1 MSLLTKIFVVLI
13 AIFSIAFTMTTV
25 NFVATTND
33 WRSLATDYR
42 AQTQVVE
49 THMRNQAAAQ
59 AAEKTA
65 WIDARKDLQSRIG
78 ELQTSEAQQ
87 LARIADLNQQLTEL
101 KSDKGS
107 WETQANQAQIQLQFE
122 QQSADAER
130 KQRKELEKR
139 NMELER
145 RNLDLSERV
154 NEQTAQILVLV
165 QQQNQLEQQINI
177 LRDEGRRV
185 SRGIAPTT
193 YDGGASSSMVTDA
206 LGGVRP
212 QAPPATTPIRGRIT
226 QVDGNLAEV
235 SVGSADGVSE
245 GLVLVISRG
254 EEYVGDLKITDV
266 EPNIAAGRI
275 IQSRTAPR
283 PNDMVADEQPAFGLG
298 K

>member
-1 MSLLTKIFVVLI
+1 LSLLTKIFVVLI

-25 NFVATTND
+25 NFVAKTTD
-33 WRSLATDYR
+33 WRSLANEYR
-42 AQTQVVE
+42 AQVQVAE

-78 ELQTSEAQQ
+78 ELQTAEAQQ

-165 QQQNQLEQQINI
+165 QQQNQLEQQLNM
-177 LRDEGRRV
+177 LREEGRRV
-185 SRGIAPTT
+185 SRGIAPT
-193 YDGGASSSMVTDA
+193 YESGSPSMVTDA

-212 QAPPATTPIRGRIT
+212 QAPPSTTPIRGRIT

-235 SVGSADGVSE
+235 SVGSADGVRE
-245 GLVLVISRG
+245 GLVFVIYRDSD
-254 EEYVGDLKITDV
+254 YIGDLKITDV
-266 EPNIAAGRI
+266 EPNISAGRI

-283 PNDMVADEQPAFGLG
+283 PNDMVADEPAFGMG